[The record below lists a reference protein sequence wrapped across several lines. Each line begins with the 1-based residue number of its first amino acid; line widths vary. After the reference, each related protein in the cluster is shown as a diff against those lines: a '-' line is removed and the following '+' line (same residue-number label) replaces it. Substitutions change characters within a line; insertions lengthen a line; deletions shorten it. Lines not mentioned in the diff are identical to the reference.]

1 MTVAES
7 MKQILESD
15 QNFGSL
21 FYEVFF
27 ERCPEAK
34 TPFDGVD
41 MKRQAL
47 VITMAL
53 QMIEQYYNNGYSAI
67 DHYLRHLGMR
77 HKSWSISKDM
87 YADWS
92 ESMLAALEKFHAADW
107 SDDLRTEWQKAIEAA
122 SEVMFLGYDE
132 HAGI

>member
-1 MTVAES
+1 MTITES
-7 MKQILESD
+7 VKHIMESD
-15 QNFGSL
+15 QNFGSQ

-27 ERCPEAK
+27 GRCPDAK
-34 TPFDGVD
+34 LLFDGVD

-53 QMIEQYYNNGYSAI
+53 QMIEQYYSNGYSAI

-77 HKSWSISKDM
+77 HKNWSIAKDM

-107 SDDLRTEWQKAIEAA
+107 SNELRDEWQQAIEAA
-122 SEVMFLGYDE
+122 TEVMFLGYDE